1 MITNPNGANQYKQDP
16 RQRLF
21 WEIYLNPSAKNFSN
35 AYQAAMEVG
44 YTEGSASQ
52 ITAENWFLE
61 KHRLLELAS
70 KAERNINKLLDS
82 SDEKVKLDISKFVVG
97 RLKKK
102 DWSERMEMTGA
113 NGDPIIILPQEL
125 ISKNKLNGE
134 SVEKV

>member
-1 MITNPNGANQYKQDP
+1 
-16 RQRLF
+16 
-21 WEIYLNPSAKNFSN
+21 
-35 AYQAAMEVG
+35 MEVG